1 MHYADTVPASVLLK
15 NRLLVLSIKGK
26 SVLIIDDDAAM
37 LRALNRVLR
46 GEGAMVTNASRA
58 DEAMAHLAEKSERFD
73 LIITDLRMP
82 VVDGRAILGAVTVA
96 VPQVPVIIVTA
107 FGSPELK
114 SECLRD
120 GATDFLEKP
129 LDTGE
134 LLGAIEHAFS
144 KQKQDSPHHGC

>member
-1 MHYADTVPASVLLK
+1 MP
-15 NRLLVLSIKGK
+15 NIKGK

-37 LRALNRVLR
+37 LRALNRVLS
-46 GEGAMVTNASRA
+46 GEGAMVTNACRA

-82 VVDGRAILGAVTVA
+82 VVGGRAILGAVTVA

-129 LDTGE
+129 LDTEE

-144 KQKQDSPHHGC
+144 KRKPGSPRHGC